1 MMIRMTL
8 IKKNINY
15 NNNKWIKLEEEL
27 IIKCMIII
35 N

>member
-27 IIKCMIII
+27 IIK
-35 N
+35 